1 MSEPEDQD
9 VGTNT
14 VKAEDVEVRDVGRRS
29 FLKEVGLMAGIAG
42 MAGFV
47 AGCGSDSADNDAG
60 DPADAD
66 PTDPADSDRGDPADS
81 D

>member
-1 MSEPEDQD
+1 MPDPADQD
-9 VGTNT
+9 VGINT

-47 AGCGSDSADNDAG
+47 AGCGGSDTADSDGDAADTDASDPVDQDG
-60 DPADAD
+60 DPAD
-66 PTDPADSDRGDPADS
+66 TD
-81 D
+81 